1 MPLNWGV
8 VIFGVMKLSDL
19 DQIFVPKGTLIH
31 IDGMPFEIKEDTYVL
46 GFNENAE
53 LTTQL
58 RIGAKDDKRKTN

>member
-1 MPLNWGV
+1 
-8 VIFGVMKLSDL
+8 MKLSDL

-31 IDGMPFEIKEDTYVL
+31 IDSMPFEIKEDTYVL

-58 RIGAKDDKRKTN
+58 KAGVENVKH

>member
-8 VIFGVMKLSDL
+8 VIFGVVKLSDL

-31 IDGMPFEIKEDTYVL
+31 IDGMPFEIKEDTCVL
-46 GFNENAE
+46 GFSGNAE

-58 RIGAKDDKRKTN
+58 RIGAKDDKRKTD

>member
-1 MPLNWGV
+1 
-8 VIFGVMKLSDL
+8 MKLSNL

-31 IDGMPFEIKEDTYVL
+31 IEGMPFEIKEDTYVL
-46 GFNENAE
+46 GFNGNAE

>member
-46 GFNENAE
+46 GFNENAK

>member
-31 IDGMPFEIKEDTYVL
+31 IEGMPFEIKEDTYVL
-46 GFNENAE
+46 GFNGNAE

>member
-8 VIFGVMKLSDL
+8 VIFGVIELLKLDSIL
-19 DQIFVPKGTLIH
+19 VPKGTLIH

-46 GFNENAE
+46 GIAENTK

-58 RIGAKDDKRKTN
+58 KAEAKNE